1 MTSLWL
7 FGNLLLYQI
16 GQKRSS
22 RLKMGKDMHVIV
34 CVKQVPDTT
43 NVRIN
48 PETNT
53 LMREGVESIMN
64 PYDEYALEEALR
76 LKDKH
81 GARVSV
87 ISMGPPQ
94 ADVVLR
100 EALARGADD
109 GVLLT
114 DRAFAGA
121 DTLATSYAIAQAI
134 KRINPKPD
142 LVFFGKQA
150 IDGDTAQ
157 VGPGVSEFLNCCL
170 VTYVQALEV
179 SGDTFTVETHMDEGT
194 DVIEGKLPAVMTVV
208 KEASTPR
215 FSSLS
220 GWMGAKK
227 ADIPKWGRA
236 DVKAEVEMCGLDGSP
251 TKVVK
256 IFAPPVKTGGIR
268 MDGRE
273 EPDAAVAAIVKALQD
288 KGVVKS

>member
-1 MTSLWL
+1 
-7 FGNLLLYQI
+7 
-16 GQKRSS
+16 
-22 RLKMGKDMHVIV
+22 MHVIV

-87 ISMGPPQ
+87 ITMGPPQ

-134 KRINPKPD
+134 KKINAKPD

-157 VGPGVSEFLNCCL
+157 VGPGVSEFLNCSL
-170 VTYVQALEV
+170 VTYVQSLEV
-179 SGDTFTVETHMDEGT
+179 EGDTFTVETHTDDGT

-227 ADIPKWGRA
+227 AAPPKWGAA
-236 DVKAEVEMCGLDGSP
+236 DVGAVAEMCGLNGSP
-251 TKVVK
+251 TKVVR
-256 IFAPPVKTGGIR
+256 IFAPPVKTGGVR

-273 EPDAAVAAIVKALQD
+273 KPAAAVEAIVKALKD